1 MIVWFMIQLSSTTK
15 NIVERVQMN
24 FLNEIKRCVVLKDI
38 PQLIIGGEHLGPY
51 TTTSQADL
59 PIWAIEKLINHGYV
73 ELPQD
78 EDIASLTK
86 LQTISREE
94 EDSPHKLQSF
104 HPLLYSAINRKMLN
118 LQSDKSSL
126 DPRLYDEIERLERMV
141 PMLMESRLS
150 KIIRVAK
157 SGALQDK
164 RKDMTLEE
172 RWLCQELTDLLSD
185 WRKSLFS

>member
-1 MIVWFMIQLSSTTK
+1 MWPMIRLSNTTK
-15 NIVERVQMN
+15 NIVDRAQME
-24 FLNEIKRCVVLKDI
+24 FLNETGRCVLLKDM
-38 PQLIIGGEHLGPY
+38 PQILIGGQQFGPFSA
-51 TTTSQADL
+51 TAQVDL
-59 PIWAIEKLINHGYV
+59 PMWAIEKLANHGYV
-73 ELPQD
+73 ELSQD
-78 EDIASLTK
+78 DDISSISR

-94 EDSPHKLQSF
+94 EDSPHKLQAF

-126 DPRLYDEIERLERMV
+126 DPRLYDEIEKLERMI
-141 PMLMESRLS
+141 PMLLESRLS
-150 KIIRVAK
+150 KLIRVAK

>member
-1 MIVWFMIQLSSTTK
+1 MSGLSNTTK
-15 NIVERVQMN
+15 NIVERAQMD
-24 FLNEIKRCVVLKDI
+24 FLNETGRCEVIKDI
-38 PQLIIGGEHLGPY
+38 PQILIGGQQFGPY
-51 TTTSQADL
+51 STTSQVDL
-59 PIWAIEKLINHGYV
+59 PMWAIEKLTNHGYV
-73 ELPQD
+73 ELSPD
-78 EDIASLTK
+78 EDIASLTR
-86 LQTISREE
+86 LQNISRDE
-94 EDSPHKLQSF
+94 EDSPHKLQTF

-126 DPRLYDEIERLERMV
+126 DPRLYDEIERLERMI
-141 PMLMESRLS
+141 PMLLESRLS

-172 RWLCQELTDLLSD
+172 RWLSQELADLISD

>member
-1 MIVWFMIQLSSTTK
+1 MIRLSNTTK
-15 NIVERVQMN
+15 EVVERTQMS
-24 FLNEIKRCVVLKDI
+24 FLNETERCIFVKAM
-38 PQLIIGGEHLGPY
+38 PQVMIGGKEFGPY
-51 TTTSQADL
+51 STTSQVDL
-59 PIWAIEKLINHGYV
+59 PIWAIEKLVTHGYV
-73 ELPQD
+73 EISQD
-78 EDIASLTK
+78 DNIVSGQR

-94 EDSPHKLQSF
+94 EDSPHKLQTF

-126 DPRLYDEIERLERMV
+126 DPRLYDEIERLERMI
-141 PMLMESRLS
+141 PMLLESRLT

-172 RWLCQELTDLLSD
+172 RWLCQELTNLLSD
-185 WRKSLFS
+185 WRNTLFS

>member
-1 MIVWFMIQLSSTTK
+1 MIRLSSTTK
-15 NIVERVQMN
+15 EIVHRTQMD
-24 FLNEIKRCVVLKDI
+24 FLNETGRCILLKDM
-38 PQLIIGGEHLGPY
+38 PQITIGGETFGPY
-51 TTTSQADL
+51 TATSQVDL
-59 PIWAIEKLINHGYV
+59 PIWAIEKLMKHGYV

-78 EDIASLTK
+78 EDIASLTR

-94 EDSPHKLQSF
+94 EDSPHKLQTF

-126 DPRLYDEIERLERMV
+126 DPRLYDEIERLERMI
-141 PMLMESRLS
+141 PMLLESRLS

-157 SGALQDK
+157 SGAMQDK